1 MGLSVA
7 GGGGR
12 GVAAAAAEPQVD
24 LKALADEAHKILAA
38 EGRKI
43 DLAVAGNRTF
53 KLWKVFCALPERDRK
68 QKNWVK
74 DFFSAFPDKFELAYD
89 LSGCPHVC
97 ARK

>member
-7 GGGGR
+7 GGGGG

-43 DLAVAGNRTF
+43 DLGVAGNRTF
-53 KLWKVFCALPERDRK
+53 KLWKVFGALPEQDRK

-74 DFFSAFPDKFELAYD
+74 DFFSAFPDKFELADD
-89 LSGCPHVC
+89 LSGHPHVS

>member
-1 MGLSVA
+1 MSVA
-7 GGGGR
+7 GGGGGGR
-12 GVAAAAAEPQVD
+12 TLAAAAEPQVD

-43 DLAVAGNRTF
+43 ALAVAGNKTF
-53 KLWKVFCALPERDRK
+53 KLWKVFGALPEQDRK
-68 QKNWVK
+68 QKDWLKN
-74 DFFSAFPDKFELAYD
+74 FFLKFPGKFELADD